1 MFHEGIGFSIFFGGE
16 KMASGVS
23 GVTTDISSQL
33 HAKGGPKA
41 NDLQATKHDAQNTG
55 KKLTQVLK
63 ENHKNDLIQ
72 KNGGLTPA
80 EKQEVND
87 KSKMSSADEIS
98 VNLSAQADAARQS
111 DSRIDKPDSS
121 VREKNRDQLKHPDEV
136 RKPSQQQNEMMKIL
150 SGSSG
155 ASMGNS
161 MGKAERSTEGAGFGV
176 YSNRAA
182 SGLGGHDEA
191 VGTTS
196 KVDQDHPL
204 NAMGPKARAEG
215 VEQDRPNE
223 TKPGQPESGLG
234 KTIDEMI

>member
-1 MFHEGIGFSIFFGGE
+1 
-16 KMASGVS
+16 MASGIS

-41 NDLQATKHDAQNTG
+41 NDLQATKHEAKSTAKELNQI
-55 KKLTQVLK
+55 LK
-63 ENHKNDLIQ
+63 ENHKTDLIK
-72 KNGGLTPA
+72 KNAGLTPA
-80 EKQEVND
+80 EKQKVND
-87 KSKMSSADEIS
+87 NSKMSSADEIS

-121 VREKNRDQLKHPDEV
+121 VREKNRTQLKHPDEV
-136 RKPSQQQNEMMKIL
+136 RKPSEQQNEMMKIL
-150 SGSSG
+150 SGNTP

-161 MGKAERSTEGAGFGV
+161 MGKAERSTEGAGFGG

-204 NAMGPKARAEG
+204 NVQSAKARAEG

-223 TKPGQPESGLG
+223 TKPGQPESGVG

>member
-1 MFHEGIGFSIFFGGE
+1 
-16 KMASGVS
+16 MASGIS

-41 NDLQATKHDAQNTG
+41 NDLQATKHEAKSTAKELNQI
-55 KKLTQVLK
+55 LK
-63 ENHKNDLIQ
+63 ENHKTDLIK
-72 KNGGLTPA
+72 KNAGLTPA

-98 VNLSAQADAARQS
+98 VNLLAQADAARQS

-121 VREKNRDQLKHPDEV
+121 VREKNRSQLKHPDEV
-136 RKPSQQQNEMMKIL
+136 RKPREQQQEMMKIL
-150 SGSSG
+150 SGHSG

-161 MGKAERSTEGAGFGV
+161 MGKAERSTEGAGFGG

-182 SGLGGHDEA
+182 SGLGGYEES
-191 VGTTS
+191 VETTATI
-196 KVDQDHPL
+196 DQDHPK
-204 NAMGPKARAEG
+204 NVNSGKARAEG
-215 VEQDRPNE
+215 IEEDRPKE

>member
-1 MFHEGIGFSIFFGGE
+1 
-16 KMASGVS
+16 MAWDKADI
-23 GVTTDISSQL
+23 TTDISSQL

-41 NDLQATKHDAQNTG
+41 NEIQATKHEAKNTG
-55 KKLTQVLK
+55 KKIDQILN
-63 ENHKNDLIQ
+63 ENHQNDLIQ
-72 KNGGLTPA
+72 KNKALTPA

-87 KSKMSSADEIS
+87 KSKMSSADEVS
-98 VNLSAQADAARQS
+98 VHLAEQVQAARRADSIAFDKS
-111 DSRIDKPDSS
+111 DTS
-121 VREKNRDQLKHPDEV
+121 VREKNRTELKHPDEV
-136 RKPSQQQNEMMKIL
+136 RKPSEHQNEMMEIL
-150 SGSSG
+150 SGNTP

-161 MGKAERSTEGAGFGV
+161 MGKSERSTEGAGFGG

-204 NAMGPKARAEG
+204 NEMGPKARAEG
-215 VEQDRPNE
+215 VEQDRPND
-223 TKPGQPESGLG
+223 TKPGQPESGVG

>member
-1 MFHEGIGFSIFFGGE
+1 
-16 KMASGVS
+16 MASGIS

-33 HAKGGPKA
+33 HSKGGPKA
-41 NDLQATKHDAQNTG
+41 NELQATKHEAKNTA
-55 KKLTQVLK
+55 KKIDQILNETHQS
-63 ENHKNDLIQ
+63 DLIQ
-72 KNGGLTPA
+72 KNRALTPS

-121 VREKNRDQLKHPDEV
+121 VREKNRAQLKHPDEV
-136 RKPSQQQNEMMKIL
+136 RKPSEQQNEMMEIL
-150 SGSSG
+150 SGNTP

-161 MGKAERSTEGAGFGV
+161 MGKSERSTEGAGFGG

-182 SGLGGHDEA
+182 SGLGGFEES
-191 VGTTS
+191 VETTANI
-196 KVDQDHPL
+196 DQDHPK
-204 NAMGPKARAEG
+204 NVNSGKARAEG
-215 VEQDRPNE
+215 VEQDRPKE
-223 TKPGQPESGLG
+223 TKPGQPESGVG

>member
-1 MFHEGIGFSIFFGGE
+1 
-16 KMASGVS
+16 MASGVN
-23 GVTTDISSQL
+23 GVQMDISSQL

-41 NDLQATKHDAQNTG
+41 NELQATKHDAQNTG
-55 KKLTQVLK
+55 KKLNQVLK
-63 ENHKNDLIQ
+63 ENHKSDLIN
-72 KNGGLTPA
+72 KNTGLTPA
-80 EKQEVND
+80 EKQKVND

-98 VNLSAQADAARQS
+98 VNLAAQADAARQS

-161 MGKAERSTEGAGFGV
+161 MGKAERSTEGAGFGG

-182 SGLGGHDEA
+182 SGLGGFEES
-191 VGTTS
+191 VKTTAT
-196 KVDQDHPL
+196 VDQDHPK
-204 NAMGPKARAEG
+204 NVNSPKARAEG
-215 VEQDRPNE
+215 VEEDRPQE

>member
-1 MFHEGIGFSIFFGGE
+1 
-16 KMASGVS
+16 MAWDKADI
-23 GVTTDISSQL
+23 TTDISSQM

-41 NDLQATKHDAQNTG
+41 NDIQATKHEAKNIG
-55 KKLTQVLK
+55 KKLSQILK
-63 ENHKNDLIQ
+63 ENSQTDLIK
-72 KNGGLTPA
+72 KNTGLTPA

-121 VREKNRDQLKHPDEV
+121 VREKNRAQLKHPDEV
-136 RKPSQQQNEMMKIL
+136 RKPREQQQEMMKIL
-150 SGSSG
+150 SGHSG

-161 MGKAERSTEGAGFGV
+161 MGKAERSTEGAGFGG

-182 SGLGGHDEA
+182 SGLGGYEES
-191 VGTTS
+191 VETTAAI
-196 KVDQDHPL
+196 DQDHPK
-204 NAMGPKARAEG
+204 NVNSGKARAEG
-215 VEQDRPNE
+215 MEEDRPKE

>member
-1 MFHEGIGFSIFFGGE
+1 MAGGI
-16 KMASGVS
+16 S

-41 NDLQATKHDAQNTG
+41 NDLQATKHEAKSTA
-55 KKLTQVLK
+55 KKLNQVLK
-63 ENHKNDLIQ
+63 ENHKNDLIN

-98 VNLSAQADAARQS
+98 VNLLAQADAARQS

-121 VREKNRDQLKHPDEV
+121 VREKNRAQLKHPDEV
-136 RKPSQQQNEMMKIL
+136 RKPREQQQEMMKIL
-150 SGSSG
+150 SGHSG

-161 MGKAERSTEGAGFGV
+161 MGKAERSTEGAGFGG

-182 SGLGGHDEA
+182 SGLGGYEES
-191 VGTTS
+191 VETTATI
-196 KVDQDHPL
+196 DQDHPK
-204 NAMGPKARAEG
+204 NVNSGKARAEG

-223 TKPGQPESGLG
+223 TKPGQPESGVG

>member
-1 MFHEGIGFSIFFGGE
+1 
-16 KMASGVS
+16 MASGIS

-41 NDLQATKHDAQNTG
+41 NELQATKHDAQNTG

-72 KNGGLTPA
+72 KNTGLTPA
-80 EKQEVND
+80 EKQKVND

-98 VNLSAQADAARQS
+98 VNLAAQADAARQS

-121 VREKNRDQLKHPDEV
+121 VREKNRAQLKHPDEV
-136 RKPSQQQNEMMKIL
+136 RNPSEQQNEMMEIL
-150 SGSSG
+150 SGNTP
-155 ASMGNS
+155 ASLS
-161 MGKAERSTEGAGFGV
+161 TSLGKSERSTDGAGFGG
-176 YSNRAA
+176 YSNRYA

-191 VGTTS
+191 VDTTS

-204 NAMGPKARAEG
+204 NAMGAKARAEG
-215 VEQDRPNE
+215 VEQDRPKE
-223 TKPGQPESGLG
+223 TKPGQPESGVG